1 MTVREELHKLL
12 DALPDSDVP
21 ATRKFLRSLLDPVE
35 LSLLAA
41 PSDDEPETEEERAAV
56 ERALSDPRPEIPME
70 EVLREFGQ

>member
-70 EVLREFGQ
+70 EVLREFGL